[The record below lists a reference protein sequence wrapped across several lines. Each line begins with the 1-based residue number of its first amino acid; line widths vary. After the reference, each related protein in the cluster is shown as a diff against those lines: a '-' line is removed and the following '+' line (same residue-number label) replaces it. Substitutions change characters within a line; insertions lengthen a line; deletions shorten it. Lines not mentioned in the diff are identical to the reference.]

1 MGSEESES
9 DDSDA
14 REEPF
19 AFKEVDRLKKKTKK
33 DLKRKVAFY

>member
-1 MGSEESES
+1 VGSEESES
-9 DDSDA
+9 DSDA